1 MNCKKNANSNPG
13 EEKQLF
19 HPESEKVVEIGL
31 ERLRPFK
38 NHPFKVKEDEAM
50 AQLMREILFILKLIG
65 RILLIPVWLLLT
77 FIGVCVS
84 AVVNLYCV
92 AKGLAGLLLGAML
105 VCTFIW
111 YRTRFMNYILLGV
124 AEFMLV
130 GVLAAGAFI
139 LALVTEARDGVGRFI
154 IGG

>member
-1 MNCKKNANSNPG
+1 
-13 EEKQLF
+13 
-19 HPESEKVVEIGL
+19 
-31 ERLRPFK
+31 
-38 NHPFKVKEDEAM
+38 
-50 AQLMREILFILKLIG
+50 MRVILFILKFIG
-65 RILLIPVWLLLT
+65 RIVLIPVWVILA

-92 AKGLAGLLLGAML
+92 VKGLVGLLLGAML

-111 YRTRFMNYILLGV
+111 YRTQFMNYILLGV
-124 AEFMLV
+124 AEFMLA

-154 IGG
+154 GSVK

>member
-1 MNCKKNANSNPG
+1 
-13 EEKQLF
+13 
-19 HPESEKVVEIGL
+19 
-31 ERLRPFK
+31 
-38 NHPFKVKEDEAM
+38 
-50 AQLMREILFILKLIG
+50 MRVILIILKLIG
-65 RILLIPVWLLLT
+65 RIILIPVWLILT

-92 AKGLAGLLLGAML
+92 AKGLVGLLLGAMF

-130 GVLAAGAFI
+130 GVFAAGAFI

-154 IGG
+154 IGD